1 MEPPSSPVHPFPRLH
16 GDPQR
21 PRLNL
26 GDILRLRLLSMGAT
40 LLNESWRQGHRP
52 EPWWRIFAVSTPGA
66 AVETVIGASAAA
78 ERIPLVPG
86 EAVVVPAW
94 LAWAGL
100 PCDEVPLV
108 YLHFDWIGPPRSLAA
123 CGTRIHRI
131 PGLGGVVMAL
141 GTDLYGSSAT
151 RAVLTCRAQALA
163 WQALAAVVAGLPQ
176 TVQQSLVDRT
186 PEPIQNLVAWIDEHL
201 DQDLGNAGLA
211 RRLGVSIPQL
221 MRLCQRHLGC
231 SPGTHVRARR
241 LARAGELLRSDGR
254 PVVEIARACGWT
266 SREQF
271 SRAFAA
277 ATGQSP
283 AVFRRES

>member
-1 MEPPSSPVHPFPRLH
+1 MEPPSSPAHPFPRLH

-21 PRLNL
+21 LRLNL
-26 GDILRLRLLSMGAT
+26 GDVLRLRLLSMGAT
-40 LLNESWRQGHRP
+40 LLNESWRQGHGP
-52 EPWWRIFAVSTPGA
+52 EPWWRIFAVGTPGA
-66 AVETVIGASAAA
+66 AVETVIGAGAAA
-78 ERIPLVPG
+78 ERIPLIPG

-108 YLHFDWIGPPRSLAA
+108 YLHVDWIGPPRSLAA
-123 CGTRIHRI
+123 CGTRIHRV
-131 PGLGGVVMAL
+131 PGLGGAVMAL
-141 GTDLYGSSAT
+141 GTDLYGGSAA

-163 WQALAAVVAGLPQ
+163 WQALAAVVAGLPPA
-176 TVQQSLVDRT
+176 VQQSLVDRT

-211 RRLGVSIPQL
+211 RRLGVSISQL

-231 SPGTHVRARR
+231 SPGAHLRARR
-241 LARAGELLRSDGR
+241 LARAGELLRSDAR
-254 PVVEIARACGWT
+254 PVAEIARACGWT